1 MSEVQKI
8 ILAVALALGAGF
20 LMVGTNKQQT
30 PEQAQAA
37 AMIRTYAA
45 MQSMANKKCRLA
57 IKQKTGDQ
65 VFFPSDTESDKDTY
79 ITMKWEGEKGQHFK
93 NALCTLRLSQGGISK
108 LVIDDKVII
117 DKES

>member
-8 ILAVALALGAGF
+8 MLAVAFAVGAGF
-20 LMVGTNKQQT
+20 LLVGTNKQQT

-45 MQSMANKKCRLA
+45 MQSMANKKCPLV
-57 IKQKTGDQ
+57 IKQHTGDQ
-65 VFFPSDTESDKDTY
+65 IFFPTETESDKDTY
-79 ITMKWEGEKGQHFK
+79 ITLKWVGEKGQHFK